1 VSFKYLFFRFSL
13 SILQVVTDNPQSR
26 IVNPKF
32 YRMSS
37 NQILAIAK
45 RLQSIAQAG
54 IFYSEDKPFDRE
66 RYQEI
71 SDISV
76 QLLAQLTDEPIEKI
90 GALFTQERDGYQTPK
105 VDVRAVVFNETGEIL
120 MVKEKVDGCWS
131 LPGGWADVGFTPAEV
146 AVKEVWEE
154 TGLRVKTVRLLAIM
168 DKRNHPHPPEGW
180 YVYKIFISCEKI
192 GGEIALDTTETS
204 DIQYFKRDNL
214 PPLSEPRNVKTQIE
228 LMFDYRD
235 NPAKEVYFD

>member
-1 VSFKYLFFRFSL
+1 MQNINL
-13 SILQVVTDNPQSR
+13 
-26 IVNPKF
+26 
-32 YRMSS
+32 
-37 NQILAIAK
+37 LAIAK

-76 QLLAQLTDEPIEKI
+76 QILSQLTDEPIEKI
-90 GALFTQERDGYQTPK
+90 GNLFTQERDGYQTPK
-105 VDVRAVVFNETGEIL
+105 VDIRAVVFNKSGDIL

-131 LPGGWADVGFTPAEV
+131 LPGGWADVGYTPAEV

-154 TGLRVKTVRLLAIM
+154 TGLEVKTVRILAVI

-180 YVYKIFISCEKI
+180 YVYKIFILCEKI
-192 GGEIALDTTETS
+192 GGGILKNTTETS
-204 DIQYFKRDNL
+204 DIQYFSSENL
-214 PPLSEPRNVKTQIE
+214 PPLSEPRNVISQIK
-228 LMFDYRD
+228 LMFEYRD